1 MIKPGDNVKYIGTAL
16 PKYTGKILKV
26 RRCLVNNNYMLWLPE
41 EDKRKLALEH
51 GGIWGVESLIC
62 GREDIEEAGE
72 PNE

>member
-1 MIKPGDNVKYIGTAL
+1 MIKQGDNVKYIGTAL

-26 RRCLVNNNYMLWLPE
+26 RRCLVNNNYMLWLPKE
-41 EDKRKLALEH
+41 NRHQLALEH